1 MQNLCCKTLAKLLDS
16 RFKHGQQKS
25 KRQSSIQSVGGA
37 RQPVEI
43 SILFE
48 SDTECLE
55 HCQTSLTCPTQASY
69 VNEGHADSDYGEDM
83 SDFSGSYRGSS
94 SIQFE
99 VVDDDA
105 QSQV

>member
-1 MQNLCCKTLAKLLDS
+1 MHLMCNLV
-16 RFKHGQQKS
+16 S
-25 KRQSSIQSVGGA
+25 KVQAAGGNDLPVKMSIK
-37 RQPVEI
+37 I
-43 SILFE
+43 
-48 SDTECLE
+48 ECLE
-55 HCQTSLTCPTQASY
+55 HQASLTCPTQASY

>member
-1 MQNLCCKTLAKLLDS
+1 M
-16 RFKHGQQKS
+16 
-25 KRQSSIQSVGGA
+25 
-37 RQPVEI
+37 
-43 SILFE
+43 
-48 SDTECLE
+48 
-55 HCQTSLTCPTQASY
+55 
-69 VNEGHADSDYGEDM
+69 NEGHADSDYGEDM

>member
-1 MQNLCCKTLAKLLDS
+1 MHLTSNVQSRIRSAGGDNLLKCSFKL
-16 RFKHGQQKS
+16 
-25 KRQSSIQSVGGA
+25 
-37 RQPVEI
+37 
-43 SILFE
+43 
-48 SDTECLE
+48 SDLNIAL

-69 VNEGHADSDYGEDM
+69 VNEGHVDSDYGEDM

-105 QSQV
+105 QSQVWLNNHIENE